1 MVSGADAEFFFS
13 AISERN
19 GLVASSS
26 TTASQQQLA
35 VSDAFL
41 SLWMGDDVVGG
52 GGSGSYSSSNDDR
65 SASGTLLAAFEKRLQ
80 ESVQSAEMLEMYV
93 ESYDSFEASTSDTA
107 AGPIGDAQVGRGKKR
122 NAHGIATTALQHVPE
137 Q

>member
-19 GLVASSS
+19 GFVSS
-26 TTASQQQLA
+26 TVAAVAPPSQQLA

-41 SLWMGDDVVGG
+41 SIWMGD
-52 GGSGSYSSSNDDR
+52 GSSSSSNSNSDS
-65 SASGTLLAAFEKRLQ
+65 SAGSLLAAFERRLQ

-93 ESYDSFEASTSDTA
+93 ESYDSFEVQTSDVA
-107 AGPIGDAQVGRGKKR
+107 AGAVGDVQSGRGKKR
-122 NAHGIATTALQHVPE
+122 NVHGNSTTLQ
-137 Q
+137 QLTQK